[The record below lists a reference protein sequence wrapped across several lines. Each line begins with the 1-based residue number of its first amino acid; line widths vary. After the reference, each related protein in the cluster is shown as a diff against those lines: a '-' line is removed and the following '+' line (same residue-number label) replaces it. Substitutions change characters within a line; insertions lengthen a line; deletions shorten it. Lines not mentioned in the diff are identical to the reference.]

1 MLLVYN
7 MNEIEVIALNEN
19 TAYWFEM
26 AEYDLET
33 AKAMLSTKRYLYVA
47 FMCHQTIEKTLKAVI
62 AETNDGSEPP
72 KTHNLIRL
80 SELSKLMDLFSPQQ
94 KKFITL
100 LTPMN
105 IEARYTAYKD
115 LVAAGLTD
123 EKCALLIKE
132 TEDFYLWI
140 KQKL

>member
-1 MLLVYN
+1 M
-7 MNEIEVIALNEN
+7 ITLNEN
-19 TAYWFEM
+19 TAYWLEM

-33 AKAMLSTKRYLYVA
+33 ARAMLTTKRYLYVA

-62 AETNDGSEPP
+62 AETNGNSEPP

-80 SELSKLMDLFSPQQ
+80 SELSGLTKSLSPEQ
-94 KKFITL
+94 KKFIAQ

-115 LVAAGLTD
+115 LVAAGLSD
-123 EKCALLIKE
+123 EKCVGLIKE
-132 TEDFYLWI
+132 TEDLHIWI
-140 KQKL
+140 KQQL

>member
-1 MLLVYN
+1 
-7 MNEIEVIALNEN
+7 
-19 TAYWFEM
+19 M

-33 AKAMLSTKRYLYVA
+33 ARAMLSTKRYLYVA

-62 AETNDGSEPP
+62 AGADGNPEPP

-80 SELSKLMDLFSPQQ
+80 AELSNLSATLSPEQRN
-94 KKFITL
+94 FIAL

-115 LVAAGLTD
+115 SVAAGLSD
-123 EKCALLIKE
+123 EKCTQLIKE
-132 TEDFYLWI
+132 TEDLYLWI
-140 KQKL
+140 KQIL